1 MFDFIPVFLQN
12 PIIIIIWFVLLIIWA
27 DKLVD
32 WASSIAKSYNIS
44 NLVIGLTIVAFWT
57 SAPELVVNIVSALN
71 QSTEIAIWN
80 ILWSNISNI
89 LLILWVTAMIYP
101 IAMPKSTVKNEI
113 PFVIFVWA
121 LLILLLH
128 DNLLSRFDSII
139 LIIFFIVFMIYT
151 FKIAKNKNKN
161 DDDDDIISMSKIKS
175 SIYIIL
181 WLTLLIIWGKMI
193 VWSAVWIASSFWL
206 PESFIWLTI
215 VAIWTSLPEL
225 ASSIMAAIKK
235 KTDMAIWAIVWSNIF
250 NVLWILWISWLITP
264 LKWYWESMNF
274 DLIVNLI
281 ISLMIF
287 MAAFTFKKNLLSKT
301 EWTILFITYIAYVS
315 YLSYNVL

>member
-1 MFDFIPVFLQN
+1 MFEIIPNFIQN
-12 PIIIIIWFVLLIIWA
+12 PIILIIWFVLLIVWA

-57 SAPELVVNIVSALN
+57 SAPELVVNLVAALN
-71 QSTEIAIWN
+71 QNTEIAIWN

-89 LLILWVTAMIYP
+89 LLILWVTAIIYP
-101 IAMPKSTVKNEI
+101 IAIPKSTVKNEI
-113 PFVIFVWA
+113 PFMIFVWA

-128 DNLLSRFDSII
+128 DNLLSRFDSLI

-151 FKIAKNKNKN
+151 FKIAKNKN
-161 DDDDDIISMSKIKS
+161 DDEDEIATMNKIKS
-175 SIYIIL
+175 SVFIIIWLALLIL
-181 WLTLLIIWGKMI
+181 WWKMI
-193 VWSAVWIASSFWL
+193 VYSAVWIASSFWL

-225 ASSIMAAIKK
+225 ASSIIAAIKK

-250 NVLWILWISWLITP
+250 NILWIMWISWLINP
-264 LKWYWESMNF
+264 LKWYWENMNF
-274 DLIVNLI
+274 DLLVNLI
-281 ISLMIF
+281 VSLMLF
-287 MAAFTFKKNLLSKT
+287 LATFAFKKNLLSRV
-301 EWTILFITYIAYVS
+301 EWIILIITYIVYVS